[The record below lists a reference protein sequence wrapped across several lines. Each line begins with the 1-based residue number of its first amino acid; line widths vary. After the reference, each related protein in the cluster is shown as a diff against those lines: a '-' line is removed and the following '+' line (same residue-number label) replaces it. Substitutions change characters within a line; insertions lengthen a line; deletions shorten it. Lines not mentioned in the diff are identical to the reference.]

1 MHIIY
6 IYIYDTKIIQNIRNK
21 RLEQSISLHQTQ
33 LVMPR
38 IQLLGEWP
46 IMKKRTS
53 CHSRQRF
60 TKVNSTIF
68 YQYHPK
74 KYMSPER
81 DHFKRRIVFQPSLIR
96 GHVSF
101 RGSKWFVSLP
111 GVYVKRHIFFS
122 EEMTVAAVG
131 RINTVTIGWNLARKG
146 IVFNGKTSFIQ
157 TKKETTFFILVLMGT
172 HTIRQ
177 RKHQPLLI
185 NNNSQKKSA
194 QHNFFFLT
202 STKTPKK
209 TSAQHNQ
216 KNILPS
222 TFIANSFFVTLTHHQ
237 SLPFT
242 IEIQASSTTG
252 PPTACH

>member
-1 MHIIY
+1 
-6 IYIYDTKIIQNIRNK
+6 
-21 RLEQSISLHQTQ
+21 
-33 LVMPR
+33 MPR

-46 IMKKRTS
+46 IIKKRTS

-111 GVYVKRHIFFS
+111 GLYVKRHIFFS

-131 RINTVTIGWNLARKG
+131 RINTVAIGWNLARKG

-157 TKKETTFFILVLMGT
+157 TKKETPFFILVLMGT
-172 HTIRQ
+172 PTIRQ

-185 NNNSQKKSA
+185 NKNSQKKSA
-194 QHNFFFLT
+194 QHNQKHITINSYCQFFFCDFD
-202 STKTPKK
+202 
-209 TSAQHNQ
+209 
-216 KNILPS
+216 PS
-222 TFIANSFFVTLTHHQ
+222 PVAAFHHWNPSFFYDRTSNCMSLTR
-237 SLPFT
+237 
-242 IEIQASSTTG
+242 
-252 PPTACH
+252 